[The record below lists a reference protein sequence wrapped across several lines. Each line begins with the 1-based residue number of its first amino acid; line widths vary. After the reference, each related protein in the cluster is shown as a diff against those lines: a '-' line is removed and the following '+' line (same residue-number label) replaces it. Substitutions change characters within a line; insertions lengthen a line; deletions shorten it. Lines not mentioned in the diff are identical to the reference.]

1 MKFLKDLWAEI
12 TRQKLIDT
20 QYNEINR
27 LQNLLNEEIDNYNFM
42 KEQFESMQ
50 KLKNKYL
57 EDLSRL
63 QLEYDLLKNSLAD
76 EDTPELP
83 VDFTKVPYTGT
94 NANTFYN
101 DATNK
106 LETNY
111 TYITISKYFR
121 FWNDEYYS
129 NVIRLYKQ
137 KKPKTIR
144 DKVIFAKDIIHEEF
158 MFKYQHDKNYS
169 GVFHEHW
176 KTIPQMWADKKMDCE
191 DFSIMTVATCNII
204 GVPADRV
211 FMLTGF
217 YGTAGHAFVGFI
229 DDDGITY
236 VLESTSPNSR
246 PIKFKGSKYK
256 CKAPLSGIS
265 NWAWKGVPN
274 VEQW

>member
-1 MKFLKDLWAEI
+1 MKIIKSIWNKI
-12 TRQKLIDT
+12 TRQELIDT

-27 LQNLLNEEIDNYNFM
+27 LQDLLNEEIDNYNFM
-42 KEQFESMQ
+42 KEQYELMQ
-50 KLKNKYL
+50 KTKNQILDEK
-57 EDLSRL
+57 DRL
-63 QLEYDLLKNSLAD
+63 QFQYDLLKNDLA
-76 EDTPELP
+76 EDVIPDLP
-83 VDFTKVPYTGT
+83 IDFTKVPYTGR

-101 DATNK
+101 DATGK

-129 NVIRLYKQ
+129 QVLRLYNQ

-144 DKVIFAKDIIHEEF
+144 DKVIFAKDINHEEF
-158 MFKYQHDKNYS
+158 MFRYQHDLTHT

-176 KTIPQMWADKKMDCE
+176 KTIPQIWADKKLDCE
-191 DFSIMTVATCNII
+191 EFSILTVTTCNII

-217 YGTAGHAFVGFI
+217 YDEMGHAFVGFV
-229 DDDGITY
+229 DDDGETY
-236 VLESTSPNSR
+236 VLEATSPNSR
-246 PIKFKGSKYK
+246 PIKFKGSRYK

-265 NWAWKGVPN
+265 NWAMKGVPT

>member
-20 QYNEINR
+20 QYQEINR
-27 LQNLLNEEIDNYNFM
+27 LQDLLNEEIDNYNFM
-42 KEQFESMQ
+42 KEQYELMQ
-50 KLKNKYL
+50 KTKNQIIDEK
-57 EDLSRL
+57 DRL
-63 QLEYDLLKNSLAD
+63 QFQYDLLKNDLA
-76 EDTPELP
+76 EDVRPDLP
-83 VDFTKVPYTGT
+83 IDFTKVPYTGV

-101 DATNK
+101 DATGK

-121 FWNDEYYS
+121 FWNDEFYS
-129 NVIRLYKQ
+129 EVIRLYNQ

-144 DKVIFAKDIIHEEF
+144 DKVIFAKDILHEEF

-169 GVFHEHW
+169 GIFHEHW
-176 KTIPQMWADKKMDCE
+176 KTIPQIWADKRIDCE
-191 DFSIMTVATCNII
+191 DFSIMVVAICNII

-217 YGTAGHAFVGFI
+217 YDQMGHAFVGFI
-229 DDDGITY
+229 DDDGETY
-236 VLESTSPNSR
+236 ILEATSANSR
-246 PIKFKGSKYK
+246 PIKFKGSRYK

-265 NWAWKGVPN
+265 NWAMKGVPT